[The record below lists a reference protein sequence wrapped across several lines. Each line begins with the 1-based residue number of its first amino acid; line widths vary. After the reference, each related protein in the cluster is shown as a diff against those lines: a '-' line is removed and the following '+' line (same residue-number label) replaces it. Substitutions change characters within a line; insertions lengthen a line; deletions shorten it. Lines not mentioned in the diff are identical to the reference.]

1 MWNTPLQP
9 NGVVTQYQL
18 RCSGSGQV
26 VTRSVLG
33 SQTTTTLSGLLP
45 YTTYSCSNTAHTS
58 AGGGPAATVT
68 ATTAQDG
75 ELYEVKSSYSSVIL
89 PSIQFLVDLHKT

>member
-75 ELYEVKSSYSSVIL
+75 ELKSSSCSINL
-89 PSIQFLVDLHKT
+89 PSIQFQVDLHKT